1 MIAQAASTTGVLL
14 LVALISKV
22 MYEDARATSSTT
34 SAAVELLQR
43 AIQWREYATQDGNA
57 SLRLQHAAMAAAML
71 EAARSI
77 ARERDL
83 ERAAGIDVSR
93 LARSMDAQLNEA
105 RDTWDGEIRRSTNSE
120 ETKYLRTKEEVVPK
134 ELSSNA

>member
-1 MIAQAASTTGVLL
+1 MSPEMIAQAASTTGILL
-14 LVALISKV
+14 LAAVMAKV

-34 SAAVELLQR
+34 SAAVEFLQR

-57 SLRLQHAAMAAAML
+57 GLRVQHAAMAVAML
-71 EAARSI
+71 DAARTL

-93 LARSMDAQLNEA
+93 LARSLDAQLIEA
-105 RDTWDGEIRRSTNSE
+105 RTFVS
-120 ETKYLRTKEEVVPK
+120 ETKETKESKRTKQSHPLED
-134 ELSSNA
+134 

>member
-14 LVALISKV
+14 LIALISKV

-34 SAAVELLQR
+34 GAAVELLQR

-93 LARSMDAQLNEA
+93 LARSMDAQLTEA
-105 RDTWDGEIRRSTNSE
+105 RETWNGELRRSTNPE
-120 ETKYLRTKEEVVPK
+120 ETKFFGTKESVGPK
-134 ELSSNA
+134 ELSSS